1 MRWVLLAAML
11 VLTACASQ
19 SSSRTESSNRGLA
32 SAKVHTELAA
42 LYYER
47 AQFGVALEEIDLAL
61 NGYAEYAPAFTMR
74 ALIRMALREDA
85 EAESDFSRSLKLDPG
100 SSEAHNNYGWFLCQ
114 RGREKESLVEFASAL
129 KNPLYQT
136 PEKALV
142 NAGICARR
150 MHDDKAAEDYFQRA
164 LMTSPRSPE
173 ALIALAELSFDRA
186 DWAGAKS
193 YFMKYEQATP
203 EALGPANLWLAVRL
217 ERKLGRSGA
226 AENYAQQLRKR
237 YPDAKETQLLL
248 YGR

>member
-1 MRWVLLAAML
+1 MRWATLLAVL

-19 SSSRTESSNRGLA
+19 PASRSDASGRGTA
-32 SAKVHTELAA
+32 SARVHTELAA

-47 AQFGVALEEIDLAL
+47 GQFGVALEEIDLAL

-85 EAESDFSRSLKLDPG
+85 EAESDFVRSLKLDPA

-114 RGREKESLVEFASAL
+114 RGREKESLVEFTAAL

-150 MHDDKAAEDYFQRA
+150 MGDGKSAEDFLQRA
-164 LMTSPRSPE
+164 LMASPRSPE
-173 ALIALAELSFDRA
+173 ALVALAELNFEKG

-193 YFMKYEQATP
+193 YFMKYEQTVP
-203 EALGPANLWLAVRL
+203 DALSAANLWLAVRI
-217 ERKLGRSGA
+217 ERKLGRNGA
-226 AENYAQQLRKR
+226 SEEYAQRLRR
-237 YPDAKETQLLL
+237 LYPDARETQLML

>member
-11 VLTACASQ
+11 VLAACATQTNGRS
-19 SSSRTESSNRGLA
+19 ESANRGVA

-47 AQFGVALEEIDLAL
+47 GQFGVALEEIDLAL

-85 EAESDFSRSLKLDPG
+85 EAESDFARSLKLDPG

-114 RGREKESLVEFASAL
+114 RGREKESLIEFTSAL

-142 NAGICARR
+142 NAGICSHR
-150 MHDDKAAEDYFQRA
+150 MRDDKAAEDFFQRA
-164 LMTSPRSPE
+164 LISSPRLPE
-173 ALIALAELSFDRA
+173 ALVALAELSFDRA

-203 EALGPANLWLAVRL
+203 EALSPANLWLAVRL
-217 ERKLGRSGA
+217 ERKLGRNGA